1 MVEHLLIDT
10 GIAQGIPYSKYP
22 NLDTILICIVSIFRR
37 GNKPVN
43 VQLFCL
49 ATQFFAVIFDNFYTI
64 KFKFTHSSVILL
76 LHILI
81 LAP

>member
-37 GNKPVN
+37 GNQPDH
-43 VQLFCL
+43 L
-49 ATQFFAVIFDNFYTI
+49 
-64 KFKFTHSSVILL
+64 ILL
-76 LHILI
+76 YWSNYFKLTD
-81 LAP
+81 

>member
-37 GNKPVN
+37 GNKPDYRS
-43 VQLFCL
+43 L
-49 ATQFFAVIFDNFYTI
+49 AFVTI
-64 KFKFTHSSVILL
+64 MPSHFK
-76 LHILI
+76 
-81 LAP
+81 AR

>member
-37 GNKPVN
+37 GNKPAKV
-43 VQLFCL
+43 
-49 ATQFFAVIFDNFYTI
+49 
-64 KFKFTHSSVILL
+64 LL
-76 LHILI
+76 LVAKAL
-81 LAP
+81 

>member
-37 GNKPVN
+37 GNKPAKV
-43 VQLFCL
+43 
-49 ATQFFAVIFDNFYTI
+49 
-64 KFKFTHSSVILL
+64 LL
-76 LHILI
+76 LVAKVL
-81 LAP
+81 LSVAKVLLSVAKVL